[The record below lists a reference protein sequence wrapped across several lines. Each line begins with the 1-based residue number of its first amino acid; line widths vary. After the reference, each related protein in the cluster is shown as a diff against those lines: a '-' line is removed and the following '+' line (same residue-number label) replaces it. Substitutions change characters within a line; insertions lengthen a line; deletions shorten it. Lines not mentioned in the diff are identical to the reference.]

1 MIWKQDI
8 WIAPGRQ
15 DYYDMSSLLYDCNYW
30 ATNFITGLL
39 FELRG
44 LKGSMFLCCLDESQ
58 TFNEEM

>member
-8 WIAPGRQ
+8 WIAPGKQ

-30 ATNFITGLL
+30 ATNFITELL

-44 LKGSMFLCCLDESQ
+44 LKGSIGI
-58 TFNEEM
+58 

>member
-15 DYYDMSSLLYDCNYW
+15 DYYDMNSLLYDCNYW

-44 LKGSMFLCCLDESQ
+44 LKGSIGI
-58 TFNEEM
+58 

>member
-15 DYYDMSSLLYDCNYW
+15 DYYDMSSLSYDCNYW

-44 LKGSMFLCCLDESQ
+44 LKGSIGI
-58 TFNEEM
+58 